1 LGWIS
6 NPWYQFIGRPPA
18 ARRARSRA
26 RARERPTA
34 AGRDGRNVTGAGVAA
49 ATRCAYIS
57 PMYRNHKI
65 ATCCYCG
72 QRTVLQLAG
81 PADRHALV
89 CAGCGAPLRQMKALP
104 RPAHDD
110 PPRKPAKRGRAGP
123 DLSAGNRHGEARRK
137 PRKRRRK
144 PLLRRVFDVIE
155 DAAEE
160 AFDLFD

>member
-1 LGWIS
+1 MTRASCLSCGAVDL
-6 NPWYQFIGRPPA
+6 PPG
-18 ARRARSRA
+18 ARFCPRC
-26 RARERPTA
+26 
-34 AGRDGRNVTGAGVAA
+34 GASQ
-49 ATRCAYIS
+49 T
-57 PMYRNHKI
+57 
-65 ATCCYCG
+65 
-72 QRTVLQLAG
+72 
-81 PADRHALV
+81 LV

-110 PPRKPAKRGRAGP
+110 PPRKPARRGRAGP